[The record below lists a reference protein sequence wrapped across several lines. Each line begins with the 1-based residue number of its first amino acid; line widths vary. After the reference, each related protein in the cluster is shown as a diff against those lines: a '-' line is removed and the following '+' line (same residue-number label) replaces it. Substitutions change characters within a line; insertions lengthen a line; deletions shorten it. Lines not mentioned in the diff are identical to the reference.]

1 MTKNHQLADATLPQH
16 WNLWQLHIKLPDSA
30 RPVPGRKFW
39 NIQMAFRNQ
48 WPMGKLL
55 RCGSNNEAMTCWNGE
70 VHQPMSKW
78 WLRRQWTD
86 MKESMHNRSNE
97 PMTMNRWINEPMNQ
111 WIQWSNEAMDQ
122 WISES
127 VNQWTNQRVNSESM
141 SQWIHEW
148 INASLLMIQCIIA
161 CLGCEWVSRWIN
173 QCFNESTNQYNKI

>member
-1 MTKNHQLADATLPQH
+1 MPRCHSTETYDNFISSYQ
-16 WNLWQLHIKLPDSA
+16 I
-30 RPVPGRKFW
+30 VPGRC
-39 NIQMAFRNQ
+39 R
-48 WPMGKLL
+48 G
-55 RCGSNNEAMTCWNGE
+55 GSFGTYKWLSEINGLWESSWDAEAIWSKDML
-70 VHQPMSKW
+70 KW
-78 WLRRQWTD
+78 WGPSTNEQMVAETPMNWHEGIHAQPIEWTND
-86 MKESMHNRSNE
+86 NES
-97 PMTMNRWINEPMNQ
+97 MNQ
-111 WIQWSNEAMDQ
+111 WTNESVNQWSNEAMDQ